1 MAASI
6 RDVARLAGVSVGTV
20 SNVLNKPDEVS
31 ADSIARVQVAIDELG
46 YVRNDAARRLRAGVS
61 STVGFVVLDGQ
72 NPFFNEVVRGAE
84 DEASRHGIAIL
95 VGNTDEDPAREGM
108 YLDLFEEQRVRG
120 VLIAPYGD
128 ITRRLTLLR
137 ERGIPAVLVDRMNVE
152 GTFSSVAT
160 DSVVGGRMAAEHL
173 IESGRRR
180 LAFVGGPFDIRQVRD
195 RLDGARWAVE
205 SSDVDATIEVVATR
219 ALTVEEGAAAGR
231 RLLERP
237 PHQRPDALFA
247 ANDLVALGLLQG
259 LVVDGSV
266 LVPDQMA
273 LIGFDD
279 IAFAAAAAVPISSV
293 RQPSRAIGATALR
306 VLLEESGDDTL
317 IPRQTVF
324 RPELLGAWFRHAPA
338 ALLNQRD
345 SRADPRDG
353 TPRAGSVRPGRAA
366 RRQATRRIRRP
377 PPPRLRCAGRPPA
390 RRRRPRRRRSRSSR

>member
-1 MAASI
+1 MAVSI
-6 RDVARLAGVSVGTV
+6 KDVARHAGVSVGTV

-31 ADSIARVQVAIDELG
+31 AESLARVQEAIDQLG

-72 NPFFNEVVRGAE
+72 NPFFNQVVRGAE
-84 DEASRHGIAIL
+84 DEASRHGIAVL

-108 YLDLFEEQRVRG
+108 YLDLFEEQSVRG

-128 ITRRLTLLR
+128 ITRRLTRLR

-173 IESGRRR
+173 IETGRRR
-180 LAFVGGPFDIRQVRD
+180 IAFVGGPFDMRQVRD

-205 SSDVDATIEVVATR
+205 ASDVGAEIEVVATR
-219 ALTVEEGAAAGR
+219 ALTVEEGADAGR
-231 RLLERP
+231 RILERP
-237 PHQRPDALFA
+237 PGQRPDALFA
-247 ANDLVALGLLQG
+247 ANDLVALGLLQA

-266 LVPDQMA
+266 LVPDQIA

-293 RQPSRAIGATALR
+293 RQPSRAIGQTALR
-306 VLLEESGDDTL
+306 ILLEESGDDTL

-324 RPELLGAWFRHAPA
+324 RPELVVRASTGA
-338 ALLNQRD
+338 
-345 SRADPRDG
+345 
-353 TPRAGSVRPGRAA
+353 
-366 RRQATRRIRRP
+366 
-377 PPPRLRCAGRPPA
+377 
-390 RRRRPRRRRSRSSR
+390 

>member
-31 ADSIARVQVAIDELG
+31 ADSISRVQGAIEQLG

-128 ITRRLTLLR
+128 ITRRLTQLR

-160 DSVVGGRMAAEHL
+160 DSVVGGRIAAEHL
-173 IESGRRR
+173 IETGRRR
-180 LAFVGGPFDIRQVRD
+180 LAFVGGPFDIRQARD

-205 SSDVDATIEVVATR
+205 SSDVGATIEVIATR

-266 LVPDQMA
+266 LVPEQMA

-293 RQPSRAIGATALR
+293 RQPSRAIGQTALR
-306 VLLEESGDDTL
+306 ILLEESGDDTL

-324 RPELLGAWFRHAPA
+324 RPELVV
-338 ALLNQRD
+338 
-345 SRADPRDG
+345 RA
-353 TPRAGSVRPGRAA
+353 S
-366 RRQATRRIRRP
+366 TR
-377 PPPRLRCAGRPPA
+377 
-390 RRRRPRRRRSRSSR
+390 S